1 MGMGEVQM
9 KRSFKAALCA
19 SFMAAGAA
27 APQAAELVNAGF
39 ETGNLNGWS
48 SSGNVYIFPCE
59 PTVFGCAPSGGNY
72 ATLLAPDTLSP
83 SAAINQTITGSNS
96 GPFEFGAWI
105 SLGTTQPQGNF
116 NQAQINLQVQGAGV
130 NQTIGL
136 DPNAIQGQFTIL
148 GGAGMYFTPWF
159 QLSGLLNFVGS
170 GDLFINISAQNYNGT
185 PFQMWVDN
193 AYITAV
199 PVPAGLVMMGT
210 ALAGLGALRR
220 RSKAA

>member
-1 MGMGEVQM
+1 MR
-9 KRSFKAALCA
+9 RSLKAVLY
-19 SFMAAGAA
+19 SFFMAAGAG

-39 ETGNLNGWS
+39 ETANLNGWN
-48 SSGNVYIFPCE
+48 SSGNAYVFACG
-59 PTVFGCAPSGGNY
+59 PTVFGCAPSGGDY
-72 ATLLAPDTLSP
+72 AALLAPDTLSS
-83 SAAINQTITGSNS
+83 SAAINQAITGPNS

-136 DPNAIQGQFTIL
+136 DPNAIQGQFTIE
-148 GGAGMYFTPWF
+148 GEAGMYFTPWF

-185 PFQMWVDN
+185 PFQMWADN

-199 PVPAGLVMMGT
+199 PVPAGLVLLGT

-220 RSKAA
+220 RAKAA